1 MNKFG
6 KLAVLAA
13 CVTPGLA
20 MAQINIGHVL
30 GSSEADIRSALEAQG
45 YTISEVETEQDE
57 IEIYAFLNGKKY
69 EIEVSPETGAVIE
82 IELADD
88 EDDS

>member
-20 MAQINIGHVL
+20 MAQINVGHVL
-30 GSSEADIRSALEAQG
+30 GSSEADIRSALEAKG
-45 YTISEVETEQDE
+45 YTISEVEAEQDE
-57 IEIYAFLNGKKY
+57 IEIYASLDGEAY
-69 EIEVSPETGAVIE
+69 EIEVSPETGAVTKV
-82 IELADD
+82 ELDDD